1 MLQAAAG
8 TNYLGNSDHRA
19 IVGEL
24 PVKSSM
30 EEQAPDKANHLEFS
44 SKANNDD
51 YFKTGQREYRR
62 YWIFYPAND

>member
-1 MLQAAAG
+1 MLQATAG
-8 TNYLGNSDHRA
+8 TNYLGDSDHGA

-30 EEQAPDKANHLEFS
+30 EEQAPEEAKHLDFS

-51 YFKTGQREYRR
+51 HFKTGQREYRQ
-62 YWIFYPAND
+62 ILDFLSCQ